1 METVV
6 TRSERRGRKRRRID
20 VQTVAVDG
28 QAGDETKRARS
39 NVLVGQY
46 VLKEFEG
53 NGIFLGKIMYYDGG
67 LYRVD
72 YEDGDCEDLESSELC
87 SFIMEDAYFD
97 DDLTERR
104 KKLDELILKRKN
116 ISAMKLV
123 ESGNGVERVEASL
136 VSDLSDVPIHEVDSV
151 ELDGEADSSSD
162 SCEYARD
169 REFGSDAE
177 TPMVPPPQLPPSSGN
192 IGVPEE
198 YVSHLFSV
206 YGFLRSF
213 SIRLFL
219 SPFALD
225 DLVGSLN
232 CTVPNTLL
240 DAIHVALLRVVRRH
254 LEALSSSGLEL
265 ASKCLWYLYSLI
277 ISFLCLIMEIQHV
290 FLLIR

>member
-6 TRSERRGRKRRRID
+6 IRSERRGRKRRKDD
-20 VQTVAVDG
+20 VQTVAIHE

-39 NVLVGQY
+39 KVLVGQY
-46 VLKEFEG
+46 VLKEFED

-72 YEDGDCEDLESSELC
+72 YEDGDCEDLERSELC
-87 SFIMEDAYFD
+87 NLIMEDAYFD

-104 KKLDELILKRKN
+104 KKLDELILKREN
-116 ISAMKLV
+116 VSAEKVV
-123 ESGNGVERVEASL
+123 ESGNGVENVEALL
-136 VSDLSDVPIHEVDSV
+136 VSELGDVPIQEVDSV
-151 ELDGEADSSSD
+151 ELDGEADSSSN
-162 SCEYARD
+162 SCEYARE
-169 REFGSDAE
+169 RESGSDAE
-177 TPMVPPPQLPPSSGN
+177 TPVVPPPQLPPSSGN

-219 SPFALD
+219 SPFTLD

-232 CTVPNTLL
+232 CIVPNTLL
-240 DAIHVALLRVVRRH
+240 DAIHVALLRALRRH
-254 LEALSSSGLEL
+254 LEALSSADSEL
-265 ASKCLWYLYSLI
+265 ASKCLWYLY
-277 ISFLCLIMEIQHV
+277 
-290 FLLIR
+290 LLIVSFIF